1 VLNKREPD
9 ELRTLAAQ
17 FLRPELVN
25 RITEVVRFEPLGPYE
40 LEMVL
45 DQVLREKLAAFRTAQ
60 QLAVTVDSSAKELL
74 LSADFDPQMGARPLE
89 RVVEQMLVQP
99 LVDAVFA
106 GQVKP
111 GSITATARAGRIV
124 FIATKPEEGP

>member
-1 VLNKREPD
+1 M
-9 ELRTLAAQ
+9 AAQ
-17 FLRPELVN
+17 HLRPELVN

-45 DQVLREKLAAFRTAQ
+45 DQILGEKLPAFKAAQ
-60 QLAVTVDSSAKELL
+60 QLEVTVDASAKRLI
-74 LSADFDPQMGARPLE
+74 LSVEMDPQMGARPLE
-89 RVVEQMLVQP
+89 RAVEQMLVQP

-111 GSITATARAGRIV
+111 GPVTATARAGRIA
-124 FIATKPEEGP
+124 FTATKLEEKN

>member
-1 VLNKREPD
+1 
-9 ELRTLAAQ
+9 
-17 FLRPELVN
+17 
-25 RITEVVRFEPLGPYE
+25 
-40 LEMVL
+40 MVL

-60 QLAVTVDSSAKELL
+60 QLEVTVDSSAKELM
-74 LSADFDPQMGARPLE
+74 LSVEFDPQMGARPLE

-111 GSITATARAGRIV
+111 GSIVATARAGRII
-124 FIATKPEEGP
+124 FTATKPEKRA